1 MKIESN
7 KLINKFMDEENST
20 IPKIQYDHLSGELLT
35 IEMPRTKW
43 YYHEKWSWLMPV
55 VEKIESIYD
64 EHHGYFGVHISSN
77 GCTIQGTN
85 FRSDIIPEPPVYFNN
100 VVLDTKLNATYY
112 AVVLFIKWYNKNLN
126 K

>member
-1 MKIESN
+1 
-7 KLINKFMDEENST
+7 
-20 IPKIQYDHLSGELLT
+20 
-35 IEMPRTKW
+35 
-43 YYHEKWSWLMPV
+43 MPV
-55 VEKIESIYD
+55 FEKIESIYD